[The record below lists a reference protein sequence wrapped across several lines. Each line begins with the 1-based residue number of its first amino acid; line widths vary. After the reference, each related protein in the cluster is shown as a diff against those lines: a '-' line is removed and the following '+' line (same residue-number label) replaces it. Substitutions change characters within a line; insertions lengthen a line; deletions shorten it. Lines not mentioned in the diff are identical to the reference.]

1 MASAVFTATVQALTT
16 IAQYG
21 IKAYKF
27 GSLTGVKAFAA
38 WTATYAGLGAVS
50 RALFDQ
56 PQIDTTQGVNFNVRA
71 PASTRKIIYGKC
83 RIGGT
88 IVFINTSDTDNNY
101 LHLVIAVAGHEIE
114 GYEEVYFDEEKVW
127 ESGSYLND
135 WDDHCLL
142 KFKDGTQTTAD
153 TDLVN
158 AATGFTSAHILEG
171 TAYVYARLDY
181 DRDKFTSGVPNISF
195 VVKGKKVYDPR
206 TSTTVWSDN
215 PALVL
220 NDYLLDTKYG
230 LGESSSNIDQTALT
244 AAANVCD
251 ESITL
256 LSGTQKNYTCDG
268 ILDTGTNIKANVEN
282 ILSSMI
288 GTMHYTNGK
297 FYIMPFDDRT
307 PETDKI
313 TDDILVSPISVTTKR
328 SRASLYNT
336 VKGRFVSEEMNY
348 IVADY
353 PEQTTSGDSDDY
365 TVNDGETITLDLNLP
380 MTTNQARAQRLA
392 KLTMEKSR
400 MQMTISMQLNMQ
412 GLKYK
417 VGDNVNIVNSRFGW
431 TDASPKRFEITNMSI
446 IPDPER
452 GIVVQVE
459 ATENETSVYS
469 WTASQDQKSYVIP
482 PDVGVYTGT
491 TVVAP
496 TNIRVY
502 STGDKASKGEKLVK
516 VKWDGV
522 ELADGASPYEPYF
535 SHYEVIVDR
544 PSAKTKTFT
553 TTDDEILVTISQ
565 THRKTGTV
573 GSSIS
578 VRAVNTRGYKSTSA
592 TVSNLKARTVY
603 PSEPENINNVV
614 SATYSEPT
622 VPQLT
627 ELAHE
632 AGIIVE
638 EGTEITYV
646 QVNSSGVALNSR
658 EYVFESIALRA
669 IRSGNVDPEVDRV
682 DPPELITNGTFSTNS
697 DWIIN
702 NYDGTYTIANGVL
715 TGTNVGINDFVYQVV
730 ESETGLKE
738 CTFDKNTSGVY
749 GSASV
754 TVYDANDFSALG
766 NNIEATSGSKSFT
779 FYGGDFIIAIIGGQ
793 GTGTTVVYDNISIKD
808 KANAIDKIRFTVPKA
823 VSNVTFTHTETNK
836 TGVPA
841 TGVTETYTGFTG
853 TNLTNADGEP
863 YVEVSLERASTEV
876 GLSQLTTEV
885 TATWTESQIIGGQ
898 TENVVKTATRKMTL
912 TARVL

>member
-1 MASAVFTATVQALTT
+1 MASAVFAATVQAITT
-16 IAQYG
+16 LATG
-21 IKAYKF
+21 GKF
-27 GSLTGVKAFAA
+27 LFLGKPGFAAFAG
-38 WTATYAGLGAVS
+38 WTATYAALGAAS
-50 RALFDQ
+50 RALFGQ
-56 PQIDTTQGVNFNVRA
+56 SEIDTTQGVNFNVRD

-158 AATGFTSAHILEG
+158 AATGFTSAHILQG

-215 PALVL
+215 PALIL

-251 ESITL
+251 ETITL

-268 ILDTGTNIKANVEN
+268 ILDTGTTIKANVEN

-297 FYIMPFDDRT
+297 FYIMPFDNRT

-353 PEQTTSGDSDDY
+353 PEQTTSGDTDDY

-482 PDVGVYTGT
+482 PDIGVYTGT

-565 THRKTGTV
+565 THRKSGTV

-578 VRAVNTRGYKSTSA
+578 ARAVNTRGYKSTSV

-622 VPQLT
+622 VTELT

-638 EGTEITYV
+638 EGTEITYI

-682 DPPELITNGTFSTNS
+682 DPPELVTNGTFSTNS
-697 DWIIN
+697 DWIISN
-702 NYDGTYTIANGVL
+702 VDGTYTIANGVL
-715 TGTNVGINDFVYQVV
+715 TGDDVAEDDFVYQVV
-730 ESETGLKE
+730 EAETGLKE
-738 CTFDKNTSGVY
+738 CTFDKSTSGQSGTLAV
-749 GSASV
+749 A
-754 TVYDANDFSALG
+754 VYDANDFSELG
-766 NNIEATSGSKSFT
+766 KNIETTSGSKSFT
-779 FYGGDFIIAIIGGQ
+779 FYGGDFIIAIIGGLGD
-793 GTGTTVVYDNISIKD
+793 GTLAVYDNISVKD
-808 KANAIDKIRFTVPKA
+808 KTNAIDKIRFTVPKA

-841 TGVTETYTGFTG
+841 TGVTETYTGFSG
-853 TNLTNADGEP
+853 TNLTNAEGEP
-863 YVEVSLERASTEV
+863 YVEVSLERASTEA

-885 TATWTESQIIGGQ
+885 TATWTESQTIGSQ

>member
-1 MASAVFTATVQALTT
+1 MAGAVFSAIAQAVTT
-16 IAQYG
+16 IAAG
-21 IKAYKF
+21 GKF
-27 GSLTGVKAFAA
+27 MFLGKGGFLAFAG
-38 WTATYAGLGAVS
+38 WTATYAALGAAS
-50 RALFDQ
+50 RALFGQDE
-56 PQIDTTQGVNFNVRA
+56 IDTTQGVNFNVRD
-71 PASTRKIIYGKC
+71 PASSRKIIYGKC

-88 IVFINTSDTDNNY
+88 IVFINTSDTDNNF

-114 GYEEVYFDEEKVW
+114 GFEEVYFDEEKVW

-158 AATGFTSAHILEG
+158 AATGFTAAHILKD
-171 TAYVYARLDY
+171 TAYVYAKLDFNPEKY
-181 DRDKFTSGVPNISF
+181 TSGVPNISF

-215 PALVL
+215 PALIL

-230 LGESSSNIDQTALT
+230 LGESSSNIDQTALI

-251 ESITL
+251 ETITL

-268 ILDTGTNIKANVEN
+268 ILDSGSTIKSNVEN

-288 GTMHYTNGK
+288 GTIHYTNGK

-313 TDDILVSPISVTTKR
+313 TDDILVAPISITTKR
-328 SRASLYNT
+328 SRSSLYNT

-353 PEQTTSGDSDDY
+353 PEQTTSGDADDY

-392 KLTMEKSR
+392 KLTMQKSR

-431 TDASPKRFEITNMSI
+431 TDASPKRFEITNLSI
-446 IPDPER
+446 IPDPEK

-469 WTASQDQKSYVIP
+469 WTASQDQKDYVIP
-482 PDVGVYTGT
+482 PDIGVYTGT

-496 TNIRVY
+496 TNLKIY
-502 STGDKASKGEKLVK
+502 STESKGGQVK

-522 ELADGASPYEPYF
+522 QLSDGASPYEPYF
-535 SHYEVIVDR
+535 SHYEVVVDR
-544 PSAKTKTFT
+544 PRSPAKTHT
-553 TTDDEILVTISQ
+553 TTDDEIIVTVNQAYMSH
-565 THRKTGTV
+565 THVGTN
-573 GSSIS
+573 IS
-578 VRAVNTRGYKSTSA
+578 VRAVNTRGYKSSSISVGGVKPT
-592 TVSNLKARTVY
+592 TVY

-614 SATYSEPT
+614 SATYSSPT

-627 ELAHE
+627 ELAQE
-632 AGIIVE
+632 AGIVVE
-638 EGTEITYV
+638 EGAEITYI
-646 QVNSSGVALNSR
+646 QVDSNGTALNSR

-682 DPPELITNGTFSTNS
+682 DPPELVTNGTFTTNT
-697 DWIIN
+697 DWVIR
-702 NYDGTYTIANGVL
+702 GGGGSFTIANGVL
-715 TGTNVGINDFVYQVV
+715 TGVDVNVESFVYQVI
-730 ESETGLKE
+730 ESVTGLKE
-738 CTFDKNTSGVY
+738 CTYEKTTSGTT
-749 GSASV
+749 GSLGV
-754 TVYDANDFSALG
+754 QIYDANDFSLLG
-766 NNIEATSGSKSFT
+766 SSFESEAGSHSFT
-779 FYGGDFIIAIIGGQ
+779 FFGGDFIIALLGFYGE
-793 GTGTTVVYDNISIKD
+793 GTLAVYDNISVKD
-808 KANAIDKIRFTVPKA
+808 KADAVDRIRFTVPKA
-823 VSNVTFTHTETNK
+823 VSNVTFTHTETDI
-836 TGVPA
+836 TEVPA

-885 TATWTESQIIGGQ
+885 TASWTETQIISGQ
-898 TENVVKTATRKMTL
+898 SENVLKTATRKMTL

>member
-1 MASAVFTATVQALTT
+1 MASALFAATVQAITT
-16 IAQYG
+16 LATG
-21 IKAYKF
+21 GKF
-27 GSLTGVKAFAA
+27 LFLGKGGYLAFAG
-38 WTATYAGLGAVS
+38 WTATYAVLGAAS
-50 RALFDQ
+50 RALFGQ
-56 PQIDTTQGVNFNVRA
+56 AELDTTQGVNFNVRD

-158 AATGFTSAHILEG
+158 AATGFTSTHILQG

-206 TSTTVWSDN
+206 TTTTVWSDN
-215 PALVL
+215 PALIL

-268 ILDTGTNIKANVEN
+268 ILDTGTTIKANVEN

-297 FYIMPFDDRT
+297 FHIMPFDDRT

-313 TDDILVSPISVTTKR
+313 TDDILVAPISITTKR
-328 SRASLYNT
+328 SRSSLYNT

-353 PEQTTSGDSDDY
+353 PEQTTSGDTDDY
-365 TVNDGETITLDLNLP
+365 TVNDGETISLDLNLP

-431 TDASPKRFEITNMSI
+431 TNASPKRFEITNMSI

-459 ATENETSVYS
+459 ATENETSVYD
-469 WTASQDQKSYVIP
+469 WTASQDQQDYVIP
-482 PDVGVYTGT
+482 PDIGVYTGT

-496 TNIRVY
+496 TNLKVY
-502 STGDKASKGEKLVK
+502 STGNKSSKFEKLVK

-522 ELADGASPYEPYF
+522 ELADGATPYEPYF
-535 SHYEVIVDR
+535 SHYEVIVDKPR
-544 PSAKTKTFT
+544 GKDKTYT
-553 TTDDEILVTISQ
+553 TTDDEIVVSISEAYTGRQ
-565 THRKTGTV
+565 TR
-573 GSSIS
+573 GSGIS

-592 TVSNLKARTVY
+592 GVANLKASTVY

-614 SATYSEPT
+614 SATYSSPS
-622 VPQLT
+622 VSQLT

-632 AGIIVE
+632 AGIIVQ
-638 EGTEITYV
+638 EGTEINYI

-658 EYVFESIALRA
+658 EYVFESTAIRA
-669 IRSGNVDPEVDRV
+669 IRFGNVDPEVDRV
-682 DPPELITNGTFSTNS
+682 DPPELVTNGTFATDS
-697 DWIIN
+697 DWIKVN
-702 NYDGTYTIANGVL
+702 TEGTFTIASGVL
-715 TGTNVGINDFVYQVV
+715 TGTDVGIHDFVYQAI

-738 CTFDKNTSGVY
+738 CTYSKTTSGAN
-749 GSASV
+749 G
-754 TVYDANDFSALG
+754 TVAVSIYDANDFSQL
-766 NNIEATSGSKSFT
+766 ATSFESASGTHSFS
-779 FYGGDFIIAIIGGQ
+779 FYGGDFIIAVVGFAGV
-793 GTGTTVVYDNISIKD
+793 GSSAVYDNFSVKD
-808 KANAIDKIRFTVPKA
+808 KADAIDKVRFTVPKA
-823 VSNVTFTHTETNK
+823 VSNVTFTHAETNK
-836 TGVPA
+836 AGVPA

-885 TATWTESQIIGGQ
+885 TATWTETQTISGV

>member
-1 MASAVFTATVQALTT
+1 MASAVFAATVQAITT
-16 IAQYG
+16 LATG
-21 IKAYKF
+21 GKF
-27 GSLTGVKAFAA
+27 LFLGKSGYLAFAG
-38 WTATYAGLGAVS
+38 WTATYAVLGAAS
-50 RALFDQ
+50 RALFGQ
-56 PQIDTTQGVNFNVRA
+56 AELDTTQGVNFNVRD

-181 DRDKFTSGVPNISF
+181 DREKFTSGVPNISF

-206 TSTTVWSDN
+206 TTTTVWSDN
-215 PALVL
+215 PALIL

-268 ILDTGTNIKANVEN
+268 ILDTGTTIKANVEN

-297 FYIMPFDDRT
+297 FHIMPFDDRT

-313 TDDILVSPISVTTKR
+313 TDDILVAPISITTKR
-328 SRASLYNT
+328 SRSSLYNT

-353 PEQTTSGDSDDY
+353 PEQTTSGDTDDY
-365 TVNDGETITLDLNLP
+365 TVNDGETISLDRNLP

-431 TDASPKRFEITNMSI
+431 TNASPKRFEITNMSI

-459 ATENETSVYS
+459 ATENETSVYD
-469 WTASQDQKSYVIP
+469 WTASQDQQDYVIP
-482 PDVGVYTGT
+482 PDIGVYTGT

-496 TNIRVY
+496 TNLKVY
-502 STGDKASKGEKLVK
+502 STGEKASKFEKLVK

-535 SHYEVIVDR
+535 SHYEVIVDKPR
-544 PSAKTKTFT
+544 GKDKTFT
-553 TTDDEILVTISQ
+553 TTDDEIV
-565 THRKTGTV
+565 V
-573 GSSIS
+573 SIS
-578 VRAVNTRGYKSTSA
+578 EAYTGRQTRGSGISVKAVNTRGYKSTSA
-592 TVSNLKARTVY
+592 GVANLKASTVY

-614 SATYSEPT
+614 SATYSSPS
-622 VPQLT
+622 VSQLT

-632 AGIIVE
+632 AGIIVQ
-638 EGTEITYV
+638 EGTEINYI

-658 EYVFESIALRA
+658 EYVFESTAIRA
-669 IRSGNVDPEVDRV
+669 IRFGNVDPEVDRV
-682 DPPELITNGTFSTNS
+682 DPPELVTNGTFSTDS
-697 DWIIN
+697 DWIKVN
-702 NYDGTYTIANGVL
+702 TEGTFTIASGVL
-715 TGTNVGINDFVYQVV
+715 TGTDVGITDFVYQAI

-738 CTFDKNTSGVY
+738 CTYSKTTSGAN
-749 GSASV
+749 G
-754 TVYDANDFSALG
+754 TVGVSIHDANDFSQL
-766 NNIEATSGSKSFT
+766 ATSFESASGTHSFS
-779 FYGGDFIIAIIGGQ
+779 FYGGDFIIAVVGFIGAGSSA
-793 GTGTTVVYDNISIKD
+793 VYDNFSVKD
-808 KANAIDKIRFTVPKA
+808 KADAIDKVRFTVPKA
-823 VSNVTFTHTETNK
+823 VSNVTFTHAETNK
-836 TGVPA
+836 AGVPA

-885 TATWTESQIIGGQ
+885 TATWTETQTISGV

>member
-21 IKAYKF
+21 VKAYKF

-56 PQIDTTQGVNFNVRA
+56 PEIDTSQGVNFNVRD

-88 IVFINTSDTDNNY
+88 IVFVNTSDTDNNY

-158 AATGFTSAHILEG
+158 AATGFTAAHILEG

-181 DRDKFTSGVPNISF
+181 DRDKFTSGIPNISF

-206 TSTTVWSDN
+206 TSTTVWSSN
-215 PALVL
+215 PALIL
-220 NDYLLDTKYG
+220 NDYLLDAKYG

-251 ESITL
+251 ENITL

-268 ILDTGTNIKANVEN
+268 ILDSGSTIKANVEN

-313 TDDILVSPISVTTKR
+313 TDDMLVAPIAVTTKR

-336 VKGRFVSEEMNY
+336 VKGRFVDEDTNY
-348 IVADY
+348 IVSDY
-353 PEQTTSGDSDDY
+353 PEQTTSGDTDDY

-380 MTTNQARAQRLA
+380 MTTNHARAQRLA
-392 KLTMEKSR
+392 KLTMAKSR

-417 VGDNVNIVNSRFGW
+417 VGDNVNVVNSRFGW

-452 GIVVQVE
+452 GIVVE
-459 ATENETSVYS
+459 IDATENETSVYS
-469 WTASQDQKSYVIP
+469 WTASDDQQAYITV
-482 PDVGVYTGT
+482 PDVSVYTGT
-491 TVVAP
+491 SVVAP
-496 TNIRVY
+496 TNLRVY
-502 STGDKASKGEKLVK
+502 STGNKASKGEKLVK
-516 VKWDGV
+516 IKWDGV
-522 ELADGASPYEPYF
+522 ELADGASPHEPYF
-535 SHYEVIVDR
+535 SHYEVTVDR
-544 PSAKTKTFT
+544 PRGKDHTFS
-553 TTDDEILVTISQ
+553 TTDDEMLITITE
-565 THRKTGTV
+565 THLKSGTR
-573 GSSIS
+573 GSNIS
-578 VRAVNTRGYKSTSA
+578 VKAVNTRGYKSTSL
-592 TVSNLKARTVY
+592 TVSNVKARTVY

-614 SATYSEPT
+614 TATHANPT
-622 VPQLT
+622 YAQLT
-627 ELAHE
+627 DLAHE
-632 AGIIVE
+632 AGIIIE
-638 EGTEITYV
+638 EGTEITYI
-646 QVNSSGVALNSR
+646 QVNSSGVALNSK
-658 EYVFESIALRA
+658 EYVYESLALRA
-669 IRSGNVDPEVDRV
+669 IRLGSVDPEVDRV
-682 DPPELITNGTFSTNS
+682 DPPELVTNGTFSANS
-697 DWIIN
+697 DWIIVN
-702 NYDGTYTIANGVL
+702 NDGTFSISSGVL
-715 TGTNVGINDFVYQVV
+715 TATDVGTNDFIYQAI
-730 ESETGLKE
+730 ESETSLKV
-738 CTFDKNTSGVY
+738 CTYDKT
-749 GSASV
+749 
-754 TVYDANDFSALG
+754 
-766 NNIEATSGSKSFT
+766 TSGSFGTLPVKIFDAHDFTEIASSQETASGTHSFS
-779 FYGGDFIIAIIGGQ
+779 FYGGDIIIALLGSFGA
-793 GTGTTVVYDNISIKD
+793 GVSATYDNISIKD
-808 KANAIDKIRFTVPKA
+808 KSEAIDKIRFTVPKA
-823 VSNVTFTHTETNK
+823 VSNVTFTHTETDK

-841 TGVTETYTGFTG
+841 TGVTETYTGFSG

-863 YVEVSLERASTEV
+863 YVEVSLERASTQV

-885 TATWTESQIIGGQ
+885 TASWTESQTISGV
-898 TENVVKTATRKMTL
+898 TENVAKTATRKMTL

>member
-1 MASAVFTATVQALTT
+1 MASAVFAAIAQAVVT
-16 IAQYG
+16 IASGGQFLFLGRSGY
-21 IKAYKF
+21 I
-27 GSLTGVKAFAA
+27 AFAG
-38 WTATYAGLGAVS
+38 WTATYAALGAVS
-50 RALFDQ
+50 RALFGQ
-56 PQIDTTQGVNFNVRA
+56 AELDTTQGVNFNVRD

-181 DRDKFTSGVPNISF
+181 DREKFTSGVPNISF

-206 TSTTVWSDN
+206 TTTTVWSDN
-215 PALVL
+215 PALIL

-251 ESITL
+251 ENITL

-268 ILDTGTNIKANVEN
+268 ILDTGTTIKANVEN

-297 FYIMPFDDRT
+297 FHIMPFDDRT

-313 TDDILVSPISVTTKR
+313 TDDILVAPISITTKR
-328 SRASLYNT
+328 SRSSLYNT

-353 PEQTTSGDSDDY
+353 PEQTTSGDTDDY
-365 TVNDGETITLDLNLP
+365 TVNDGETISLDLNLP

-431 TDASPKRFEITNMSI
+431 TNASPKRFEITNISI

-459 ATENETSVYS
+459 ATENETSVYD
-469 WTASQDQKSYVIP
+469 WTASQDQQDYVIP
-482 PDVGVYTGT
+482 PDIGVYTGT

-496 TNIRVY
+496 TNLKVY
-502 STGDKASKGEKLVK
+502 STGEKASKFEKLVK

-535 SHYEVIVDR
+535 SHYEIIVDK
-544 PSAKTKTFT
+544 PLGKDKTYT
-553 TTDDEILVTISQ
+553 TTDDEIVVTITTIQ
-565 THRKTGTV
+565 TRGATK
-573 GSSIS
+573 GSGIS

-592 TVSNLKARTVY
+592 GLANLKASTVY

-614 SATYSEPT
+614 SATYSSPS

-632 AGIIVE
+632 AGIIVQ
-638 EGTEITYV
+638 EGTEITYI

-658 EYVFESIALRA
+658 EYVFESTAIRA
-669 IRSGNVDPEVDRV
+669 IRFGNVDPEVDRV
-682 DPPELITNGTFSTNS
+682 DPPELVTNGTFSTDS
-697 DWIIN
+697 DWVKVN
-702 NYDGTYTIANGVL
+702 TVGTFTIASGVL
-715 TGTNVGINDFVYQVV
+715 TGTDVGTNDFLYQVI

-738 CTFDKNTSGVY
+738 CTYSKTTSGTN
-749 GSASV
+749 G
-754 TVYDANDFSALG
+754 TVGLQIYDANDFSFL
-766 NNIEATSGSKSFT
+766 ATSYESASGTHSFS
-779 FYGGDFIIAIIGGQ
+779 FYGGDFIIVVVGFA
-793 GTGTTVVYDNISIKD
+793 GTGSLAVYDNFSVKD
-808 KANAIDKIRFTVPKA
+808 KADAIDKIRFTVPKA
-823 VSNVTFTHTETNK
+823 VSNVTFTHAETNK
-836 TGVPA
+836 AGVPA

-885 TATWTESQIIGGQ
+885 TATWTETQIISGV

>member
-1 MASAVFTATVQALTT
+1 MASAVFAATVQAITT

-50 RALFDQ
+50 RALFEQ
-56 PQIDTTQGVNFNVRA
+56 PQIDTTQGVNFNVRD

-181 DRDKFTSGVPNISF
+181 NRDKFTSGVPNISF

-206 TSTTVWSDN
+206 TTTTVWSDN
-215 PALVL
+215 PALIL

-328 SRASLYNT
+328 GRASLYNT

-353 PEQTTSGDSDDY
+353 PEQTTSGDTDDY

-431 TDASPKRFEITNMSI
+431 TNASPKRFEITNMSI

-459 ATENETSVYS
+459 ATENETSVYD
-469 WTASQDQKSYVIP
+469 WTASQDQQDYVIP
-482 PDVGVYTGT
+482 PDIGVYTGT

-496 TNIRVY
+496 TNLKVY

-516 VKWDGV
+516 LKWDGV

-535 SHYEVIVDR
+535 SHYEVIVDKPLGR
-544 PSAKTKTFT
+544 DKTYT
-553 TTDDEILVTISQ
+553 TTDDEIVVSISQ
-565 THRKTGTV
+565 LYARTGTR
-573 GSSIS
+573 GSDIS
-578 VRAVNTRGYKSTSA
+578 VKAVNTRGYKSTSA
-592 TVSNLKARTVY
+592 EVVNLKASTVY

-614 SATYSEPT
+614 SATYASPT

-632 AGIIVE
+632 AGIIVQ
-638 EGTEITYV
+638 EGTEINYI

-682 DPPELITNGTFSTNS
+682 DPPELVTNGTFSTNS
-697 DWIIN
+697 DWIIAN
-702 NYDGTYTIANGVL
+702 NTGTFSISGGVL
-715 TGTNVGINDFVYQVV
+715 NGSDVGSQDFVYQSV

-738 CTFDKNTSGVY
+738 CTYYKSTSGSTGTIGVQI
-749 GSASV
+749 
-754 TVYDANDFSALG
+754 YDANDFSL
-766 NNIEATSGSKSFT
+766 IKTSFETSSGTHSFSFYAGDFFVSFT
-779 FYGGDFIIAIIGGQ
+779 AFYGVGSAV
-793 GTGTTVVYDNISIKD
+793 TYDNISIKD

-823 VSNVTFTHTETNK
+823 VSNVTFTHAETNK
-836 TGVPA
+836 AGVPA

-853 TNLTNADGEP
+853 TNLTNAEGEP

-885 TATWTESQIIGGQ
+885 TATWTEAQNISGV

>member
-1 MASAVFTATVQALTT
+1 MASAVFAATVQAITAFVT
-16 IAQYG
+16 G
-21 IKAYKF
+21 SPFVF
-27 GSLTGVKAFAA
+27 GKTLTGVQAFAA
-38 WTATYAGLGAVS
+38 WTATYAAIGAVS
-50 RALFDQ
+50 RALFGQ
-56 PQIDTTQGVNFNVRA
+56 AEIDTTQGVNFNVRD

-88 IVFINTSDTDNNY
+88 VVFINTSDTDNNY

-181 DRDKFTSGVPNISF
+181 DRDKFTSGIPNISF

-215 PALVL
+215 PALIL

-251 ESITL
+251 ETITL

-268 ILDTGTNIKANVEN
+268 ILDTGTTIKANVEN

-297 FYIMPFDDRT
+297 FYIMPFDNRT

-353 PEQTTSGDSDDY
+353 PEQTTSGDTDDY

-459 ATENETSVYS
+459 AAENETSVYS

-535 SHYEVIVDR
+535 DHYEVIVDR
-544 PSAKTKTFT
+544 PRSKEKTFT
-553 TTDDEILVTISQ
+553 TTDDEIVVSISQ
-565 THRKTGTV
+565 AAHITGAQ
-573 GSSIS
+573 GSNIS

-592 TVSNLKARTVY
+592 TVSDLKARTVY

-614 SATYSEPT
+614 SATYSSPT
-622 VPQLT
+622 ITQLT

-638 EGTEITYV
+638 EGTEITYI

-658 EYVFESIALRA
+658 EYVFESLALRA
-669 IRSGNVDPEVDRV
+669 IRAGNVDPEVDRV
-682 DPPELITNGTFSTNS
+682 DPPELVTNGTFSTNS
-697 DWIIN
+697 DWVIVN
-702 NYDGTYTIANGVL
+702 DAGTFSISGGVL
-715 TGTNVGINDFVYQVV
+715 NGSDVGTGDFVYQGI

-738 CTFDKNTSGVY
+738 CTYYKSTSDTSG
-749 GSASV
+749 
-754 TVYDANDFSALG
+754 TVGVQIYDANDFTL
-766 NNIEATSGSKSFT
+766 IEQSFETASGTHSFSFYAGDIFVAFT
-779 FYGGDFIIAIIGGQ
+779 GFYGVGPS
-793 GTGTTVVYDNISIKD
+793 VSYDNISIKD

-823 VSNVTFTHTETNK
+823 VSSVTFTHTETNK

-885 TATWTESQIIGGQ
+885 TATWTESQTISGQ